1 MKKRAYTGAL
11 VLALLAAFAA
21 PFASSEPDGLQRVA
35 RDEGFGVTEREHSL
49 RDGPFAGYGFD
60 AVDGHEAGRSMAA
73 FAGVVLTFLLAFAV
87 TTLVSGIRNRRR
99 AEEP

>member
-1 MKKRAYTGAL
+1 MKKRAYSGVL

-35 RDEGFGVTEREHSL
+35 RDEGFAGTQREHAL

-60 AVDGHEAGRSMAA
+60 AVESEEAGRSMSA

-87 TTLVSGIRNRRR
+87 TTLVSGRRNRPR